1 VGEGCGV
8 CAESDANNIV
18 ASARMEANR
27 RTKSK
32 RDLLQVVKWKY
43 TKEKGPK
50 NDGKYTP
57 WDSVRES
64 GTKLLERF
72 LQLPAKR

>member
-1 VGEGCGV
+1 MGEGCGV

-27 RTKSK
+27 RTKSM
-32 RDLLQVVKWKY
+32 RDILQVVEWKY

-50 NDGKYTP
+50 NDRKYTP
-57 WDSVRES
+57 WDSVRGS
-64 GTKLLERF
+64 RTKLVGRF
-72 LQLPAKR
+72 LQLLAKR